1 MIEKTFLNPTTNKQ
15 WRIEIDGHTIRT
27 CLNGG
32 KVKEILCDSA
42 FQVRSKAA
50 SAMMGQ
56 MRKGFVYQNRDAAV
70 GQARCHRFVGKDS
83 NGFMPLAA
91 SPARDDFFLTRVVGD
106 FEDETLYHFDGSGES
121 LETVSL
127 GAKRMTYEQVLCPN
141 NTLLLNNSYLLQ
153 QFSLRTHEVTPFAN
167 KKNSMKAM
175 LDQSG
180 DLTLWYTGEEIVVF
194 AFGSNTKVWRETVKC
209 KKSKDPNFAYYCF
222 GMLSPRQSK
231 AVYRV
236 TEGEYVLVDLKSAQ
250 KVVIPNAGW
259 HPFFSPDDQCFS
271 VGGRFYLTQ
280 TGEEIANPFPF
291 SVRQGLNFSDTCM
304 VRTRGSLMAVQQD
317 RGSSPIELWDSGSGH
332 LLPPFDAT
340 FVVPQVNF
348 GFPQS
353 GLVLHTDYGA
363 MSIYSC
369 AL

>member
-1 MIEKTFLNPTTNKQ
+1 MEKTFLNPATNKQ
-15 WRIEIDGHTIRT
+15 WRIELDGHTIRT

-42 FQVRSKAA
+42 FQVKSKAA

-56 MRKGFVYQNRDAAV
+56 MRKGFVYQNPDAAV

-83 NGFMPLAA
+83 NGFMPLATA
-91 SPARDDFFLTRVVGD
+91 LTRDDFFLTRMAGD
-106 FEDETLYHFDGSGES
+106 FEDEILYHFDGSGEI

-141 NTLLLNNSYLLQ
+141 DTLLLNNSYLLE

-167 KKNSMKAM
+167 RKNSLRTM

-180 DLTLWYTGEEIVVF
+180 
-194 AFGSNTKVWRETVKC
+194 WRETVKC

-231 AVYRV
+231 AAYRV

-271 VGGRFYLTQ
+271 VGGKFYLTQ
-280 TGEEIANPFPF
+280 TGEEMDNPFPF
-291 SVRQGLNFSDTCM
+291 PARQGLSVSDTCM
-304 VRTRGSLMAVQQD
+304 VRTRDSLMAVQQD
-317 RGSSPIELWDSGSGH
+317 RGNSPVELWDTSSGQ
-332 LLPPFDAT
+332 LLAT
-340 FVVPQVNF
+340 IDDPFVVRQTNF
-348 GFPQS
+348 AFTKS

-369 AL
+369 DL